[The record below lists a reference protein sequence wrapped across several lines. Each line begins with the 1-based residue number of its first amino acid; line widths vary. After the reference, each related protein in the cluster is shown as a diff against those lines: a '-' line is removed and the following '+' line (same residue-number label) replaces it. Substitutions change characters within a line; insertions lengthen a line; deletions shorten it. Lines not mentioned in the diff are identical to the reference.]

1 MIIVS
6 SSEVLRAFAFPRPF
20 SVGTKMDTKANEKMK
35 VEISTKE
42 HRLWNLFRKPHK
54 DVPNSAKI
62 SSLSKFCRMLWKRI
76 FKRSFAWQMVKN
88 VIFFAC
94 CSFFIIQSIEFY
106 NQYST
111 YPTTTSIAVESPESL
126 KIPAITVCDKNI
138 VLRTHFCDAYPDSCQ
153 IPNDIEKFCQRH
165 PVICEK
171 NHSNIMLPKFG
182 YYTNTSIATVNSLGG
197 KAWKL
202 LLTNPKTLLV
212 IYYPFERYNKIT
224 YVRGGYD
231 LPYVACF
238 SSNLHIFSQQ
248 EREVRKF
255 YGGKANTIRHISIHS
270 DKYEAFYPWMV
281 SPVFFS
287 IHSSVIPENP
297 LTAGKA
303 VRPGYQYKVSYRLE
317 EEHLL
322 PHPYAT
328 NCTDYDALWRRN
340 NKTGPRSQE
349 MCIYMC
355 LKKYNK
361 RCTGCEG
368 ERMMHQEPHELC
380 RNPAKRC
387 VDDDY
392 YERLH
397 NCKRNC
403 NADCVKQKYHYT
415 VEEIPLGP
423 FHLSYDIPF
432 DGEKINIAV
441 HLIDKDV
448 TVISHIPRY
457 GEWELFS
464 YIGGLIGCWLGISVW
479 AFVDIIEANFRRF
492 LRLIRK
498 LRQKSKKQTASCV

>member
-1 MIIVS
+1 
-6 SSEVLRAFAFPRPF
+6 
-20 SVGTKMDTKANEKMK
+20 
-35 VEISTKE
+35 
-42 HRLWNLFRKPHK
+42 
-54 DVPNSAKI
+54 
-62 SSLSKFCRMLWKRI
+62 MLWKRI

-106 NQYST
+106 NHYST

-138 VLRTHFCDAYPDSCQ
+138 VRRTHFCAAYPDSCQ
-153 IPNDIEKFCQRH
+153 IPYDIEIFCQRH
-165 PVICEK
+165 PVICAGNDSKYNDGEK
-171 NHSNIMLPKFG
+171 
-182 YYTNTSIATVNSLGG
+182 A
-197 KAWKL
+197 
-202 LLTNPKTLLV
+202 
-212 IYYPFERYNKIT
+212 NKIQ
-224 YVRGGYD
+224 Y
-231 LPYVACF
+231 
-238 SSNLHIFSQQ
+238 
-248 EREVRKF
+248 
-255 YGGKANTIRHISIHS
+255 ISLHS

-297 LTAGKA
+297 LTTGKA

-328 NCTDYDALWRRN
+328 NCTDYDALWREN
-340 NKTGPRSQE
+340 GKTGPRSQE

-361 RCTGCEG
+361 RCTSCEEG
-368 ERMMHQEPHELC
+368 TNDASRTTW
-380 RNPAKRC
+380 C
-387 VDDDY
+387 VGILGVQTTAEQDQLPRPRQQRPSQLHR
-392 YERLH
+392 RLPMDSIQGFESIGYIITSRKL
-397 NCKRNC
+397 NVNY
-403 NADCVKQKYHYT
+403 DS
-415 VEEIPLGP
+415 LD
-423 FHLSYDIPF
+423 YDIPF
-432 DGEKINIAV
+432 EGERIDIAV

-464 YIGGLIGCWLGISVW
+464 YIGGLIGCWLGISAW

-492 LRLIRK
+492 LRLIQK